1 MRSGSV
7 EPDKLGL
14 ALVLIKKRPER
25 RSLIFL
31 KFNGV
36 KDVSSTIVS
45 FKKTDDTSFIPLD
58 DVSFGNPR
66 IWPVVWSKNEV
77 ICFFTKKPRK
87 HSRNL
92 FKPIYNIQNEK
103 QNRSK
108 NPKLTQNQGKRTP
121 NHNLLIIWNY
131 LTQKPIIFVA

>member
-7 EPDKLGL
+7 GPDKLGL

-45 FKKTDDTSFIPLD
+45 FKKNRRHIIYPTRRR
-58 DVSFGNPR
+58 V
-66 IWPVVWSKNEV
+66 IWKSKNLASSVVEKRGYL
-77 ICFFTKKPRK
+77 FF
-87 HSRNL
+87 
-92 FKPIYNIQNEK
+92 Y
-103 QNRSK
+103 
-108 NPKLTQNQGKRTP
+108 
-121 NHNLLIIWNY
+121 
-131 LTQKPIIFVA
+131 QKT